1 MLCIVVLVLLV
12 LTTCSPYARVCT
24 CVVVCMSLCM
34 SLCCDSDKA
43 VCESCSLAKV
53 ALHGPGT
60 EHVRVCDTCAD
71 VFLSASLQGFSI

>member
-1 MLCIVVLVLLV
+1 MHSSASTPCSYHLLAIRTRLYLCGCVHVLVH
-12 LTTCSPYARVCT
+12 
-24 CVVVCMSLCM
+24 

>member
-24 CVVVCMSLCM
+24 CVVVGM